1 MRLLIGA
8 IAERAVAD
16 QLRMGEGEGVPAGGE
31 TITGRPSFRGARAPH
46 SGWGAQRSATAGYG
60 QAIAPKENY
69 LTSTWTGKRS
79 K

>member
-46 SGWGAQRSATAGYG
+46 SGWGAQRSATDG
-60 QAIAPKENY
+60 
-69 LTSTWTGKRS
+69 
-79 K
+79 